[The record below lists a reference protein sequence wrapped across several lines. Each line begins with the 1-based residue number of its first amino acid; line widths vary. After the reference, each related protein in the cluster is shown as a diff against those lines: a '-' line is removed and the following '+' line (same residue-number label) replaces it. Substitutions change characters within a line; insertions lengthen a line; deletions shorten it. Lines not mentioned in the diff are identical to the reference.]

1 MIKDNPRV
9 TLQNSSLLIM
19 TRLFSVALFIVV
31 VFFWCG
37 GAIAATHEHH
47 MTIPNSISP
56 FDQKKGGSLLHCAL
70 KGHPIDQICPEMSL
84 NDAVGEQISAD
95 CGNHT
100 SGANSDAGASSSI
113 SLLTSNIRSQNGFL
127 PTSQQ
132 INLYDY
138 DTDQLFSQSIDHP
151 PQDVI

>member
-1 MIKDNPRV
+1 
-9 TLQNSSLLIM
+9 M
-19 TRLFSVALFIVV
+19 TRLFSAALFVVV

-47 MTIPNSISP
+47 MTTPNSISP
-56 FDQKKGGSLLHCAL
+56 FDQKKGESSLHCAL
-70 KGHPIDQICPEMSL
+70 KGHSIDQICPEMSL
-84 NDAVGEQISAD
+84 NDTVGEQISAD

-127 PTSQQ
+127 PTGQQ
-132 INLYDY
+132 INLHNHEAGHH
-138 DTDQLFSQSIDHP
+138 FSESIDHP

>member
-1 MIKDNPRV
+1 
-9 TLQNSSLLIM
+9 M
-19 TRLFSVALFIVV
+19 TRLFSAALFVVV
-31 VFFWCG
+31 VFCWYG

-56 FDQKKGGSLLHCAL
+56 FDQKKGGSSLHCAL
-70 KGHPIDQICPEMSL
+70 KGHSIDQICPEMSL
-84 NDAVGEQISAD
+84 NDTVGEQISAD

-113 SLLTSNIRSQNGFL
+113 SLLTSNIRSQKGFL
-127 PTSQQ
+127 PAGQQ
-132 INLYDY
+132 INLHNHEAGHH
-138 DTDQLFSQSIDHP
+138 FGESIDHP

>member
-1 MIKDNPRV
+1 
-9 TLQNSSLLIM
+9 M
-19 TRLFSVALFIVV
+19 TRLFSAALFVVV

-37 GAIAATHEHH
+37 GAIAATHEHY
-47 MTIPNSISP
+47 MTTPNSISP

-70 KGHPIDQICPEMSL
+70 KGHSIDQICPEILL
-84 NDAVGEQISAD
+84 NDTVGEQISAD

-113 SLLTSNIRSQNGFL
+113 SLLTSNIRSQKGFL
-127 PTSQQ
+127 PTGQQ
-132 INLYDY
+132 INLHNHE
-138 DTDQLFSQSIDHP
+138 TGHHFGESIDHP

>member
-1 MIKDNPRV
+1 
-9 TLQNSSLLIM
+9 M
-19 TRLFSVALFIVV
+19 TRLFSAALFVVV

-37 GAIAATHEHH
+37 GAIAATHEHR
-47 MTIPNSISP
+47 MTTPNSISP
-56 FDQKKGGSLLHCAL
+56 FDQKKGGSSLHCAL
-70 KGHPIDQICPEMSL
+70 KGHSIGQICPEMSL
-84 NDAVGEQISAD
+84 NDIVGEQISAD

-127 PTSQQ
+127 PTGQQ
-132 INLYDY
+132 INLYNY
-138 DTDQLFSQSIDHP
+138 DTDQLFSKSIDHP

>member
-1 MIKDNPRV
+1 MA
-9 TLQNSSLLIM
+9 
-19 TRLFSVALFIVV
+19 RLFSVALFIVV
-31 VFFWCG
+31 VFFWCS
-37 GAIAATHEHH
+37 GAMAATHERH
-47 MTIPNSISP
+47 MTTPNSISP
-56 FDQKKGGSLLHCAL
+56 FDQKKGESSLHCAL
-70 KGHPIDQICPEMSL
+70 KGHSIDQVCPEMSL
-84 NDAVGEQISAD
+84 NDTVGEQISAD

-100 SGANSDAGASSSI
+100 SGANADAGASFSI

-138 DTDQLFSQSIDHP
+138 DTDQLFSQSIDNP

>member
-1 MIKDNPRV
+1 
-9 TLQNSSLLIM
+9 M
-19 TRLFSVALFIVV
+19 TRLFSAALFVVV

-47 MTIPNSISP
+47 MTTPNSISP
-56 FDQKKGGSLLHCAL
+56 FDQKKGESSLHCAL
-70 KGHPIDQICPEMSL
+70 KGHSIDQICPEMSL
-84 NDAVGEQISAD
+84 NDTVGEQISAD

-113 SLLTSNIRSQNGFL
+113 SLLTSNIRSQKGFL
-127 PTSQQ
+127 PASQQ
-132 INLYDY
+132 INLHNREAGHH
-138 DTDQLFSQSIDHP
+138 FGESIDHP

>member
-1 MIKDNPRV
+1 
-9 TLQNSSLLIM
+9 M
-19 TRLFSVALFIVV
+19 TRLFSAALFIVV

-47 MTIPNSISP
+47 MTTPNSISP
-56 FDQKKGGSLLHCAL
+56 FDQKKGGSSLHCAL

-84 NDAVGEQISAD
+84 NDTVGEQISAD

-113 SLLTSNIRSQNGFL
+113 SLLTSNIRSQKGFL
-127 PTSQQ
+127 PTGQQ
-132 INLYDY
+132 INLHNHEAGHH
-138 DTDQLFSQSIDHP
+138 FSESIDHP

>member
-1 MIKDNPRV
+1 
-9 TLQNSSLLIM
+9 M
-19 TRLFSVALFIVV
+19 TRLFSAALFVVV

-37 GAIAATHEHH
+37 SAIAATHEHH
-47 MTIPNSISP
+47 MTTPNSISP
-56 FDQKKGGSLLHCAL
+56 FGQKKGEGSLHCAL

-84 NDAVGEQISAD
+84 NDTVGEQISDD

-113 SLLTSNIRSQNGFL
+113 SLLTSKIRSQKGFL
-127 PTSQQ
+127 PAGQQ
-132 INLYDY
+132 INLHNHEAGHH
-138 DTDQLFSQSIDHP
+138 FGESIDHP

>member
-1 MIKDNPRV
+1 
-9 TLQNSSLLIM
+9 M
-19 TRLFSVALFIVV
+19 TRLFSAALFVVV

-47 MTIPNSISP
+47 MTTPNSISP
-56 FDQKKGGSLLHCAL
+56 FDQKTGESSLHCAL

-84 NDAVGEQISAD
+84 NDTVGEQISAD

-127 PTSQQ
+127 PTGQQ
-132 INLYDY
+132 INLYNY
-138 DTDQLFSQSIDHP
+138 DTDQLFSKSIDHP

>member
-1 MIKDNPRV
+1 
-9 TLQNSSLLIM
+9 M
-19 TRLFSVALFIVV
+19 TRLFSAALFVVV

-47 MTIPNSISP
+47 MTTPNSISP
-56 FDQKKGGSLLHCAL
+56 FDQKTGESSLHCAL

-84 NDAVGEQISAD
+84 NDTVGEQISAD

-127 PTSQQ
+127 PTGQQ
-132 INLYDY
+132 INLHNHEAGHH
-138 DTDQLFSQSIDHP
+138 FSESIDHP
-151 PQDVI
+151 PQDII

>member
-1 MIKDNPRV
+1 
-9 TLQNSSLLIM
+9 M
-19 TRLFSVALFIVV
+19 TRLFSAALFVVV

-47 MTIPNSISP
+47 MTTPNSISP
-56 FDQKKGGSLLHCAL
+56 FDQKKGGSSLHCAL
-70 KGHPIDQICPEMSL
+70 KGHSIDQICPEMSL

-113 SLLTSNIRSQNGFL
+113 SLLTSSLRIQNGFL
-127 PTSQQ
+127 HTGQQ
-132 INLYDY
+132 IDLHNHEAGHHF
-138 DTDQLFSQSIDHP
+138 TEPIDHP
-151 PQDVI
+151 PQELI

>member
-1 MIKDNPRV
+1 
-9 TLQNSSLLIM
+9 M
-19 TRLFSVALFIVV
+19 TRLFSAALFVVV

-47 MTIPNSISP
+47 MTTTNSISP
-56 FDQKKGGSLLHCAL
+56 FDQKKGESSLHCAL
-70 KGHPIDQICPEMSL
+70 KGHPIDQICPEMPL
-84 NDAVGEQISAD
+84 NATAREQISAD

-127 PTSQQ
+127 PTGQQ
-132 INLYDY
+132 INLHNYEAGHH
-138 DTDQLFSQSIDHP
+138 FSESIDRP
-151 PQDVI
+151 PQDII

>member
-1 MIKDNPRV
+1 
-9 TLQNSSLLIM
+9 M
-19 TRLFSVALFIVV
+19 TRLFSAALFIAV
-31 VFFWCG
+31 VFFCCG

-47 MTIPNSISP
+47 MTTPNSISP
-56 FDQKKGGSLLHCAL
+56 FDQKKGGSSLHCAL

-84 NDAVGEQISAD
+84 NDTVGEQISAD

-113 SLLTSNIRSQNGFL
+113 SLLTSKIRSQKGFL
-127 PTSQQ
+127 PAGQQ
-132 INLYDY
+132 INLHNHEAGHH
-138 DTDQLFSQSIDHP
+138 FGESIDHP